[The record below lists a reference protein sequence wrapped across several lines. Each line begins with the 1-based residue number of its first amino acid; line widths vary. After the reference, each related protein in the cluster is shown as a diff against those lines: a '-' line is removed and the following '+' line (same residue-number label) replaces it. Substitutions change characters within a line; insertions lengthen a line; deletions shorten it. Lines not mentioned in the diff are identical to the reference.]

1 MQAATIDAN
10 TAIARSFSG
19 YVTAADLKLH
29 QLAHNQE
36 EKTPSRRPPVH
47 IACPILHK
55 CELCDHPVFATSF
68 DLRLH
73 KSFDHE
79 EGDLA
84 QFFLRLLVSLQPPVS
99 TLSIPIFIINKDR
112 VEQPSL

>member
-1 MQAATIDAN
+1 
-10 TAIARSFSG
+10 
-19 YVTAADLKLH
+19 
-29 QLAHNQE
+29 LAHNQE

-84 QFFLRLLVSLQPPVS
+84 PVLLAFVGQSSATGVDFKHSNFHHQQRSCRTTIIVVNAIEISCRLCTTNVTFTMS
-99 TLSIPIFIINKDR
+99 T
-112 VEQPSL
+112 